1 MSDNLFERRQA
12 ERRYA
17 LKFLDYEVLSSKGEV
32 TGRGLARTLNVSET
46 GLRLETG
53 QFFDPE
59 QMLRITLGLE
69 NDLVQINGRVSPG
82 NQVGGLA
89 NILEKSLGSSMKGG
103 TGPLMEVYH
112 YAEPVTAKGLVFMDT
127 PGYDPVSVTGMVAGG
142 AIGNG
147 FDRMF
152 RELPS
157 GGTAVVDFI
166 RVNYPWG
173 GSWPTFNVADALVA
187 AGVVLLLLAGLRR
200 RPPQGEVPENVTV

>member
-1 MSDNLFERRQA
+1 MGTTRR
-12 ERRYA
+12 
-17 LKFLDYEVLSSKGEV
+17 LSP
-32 TGRGLARTLNVSET
+32 AA
-46 GLRLETG
+46 LRLLLFALPCLLGAGCDLGTKAWAVDTLTELPGQTMSVVAPWLDLSLSMNRGTAFSFVRDLGDARFVLGILSLVVVLALLFVAIRDEGSRPET
-53 QFFDPE
+53 
-59 QMLRITLGLE
+59 
-69 NDLVQINGRVSPG
+69 
-82 NQVGGLA
+82 LA
-89 NILEKSLGSSMKGG
+89 L
-103 TGPLMEVYH
+103 
-112 YAEPVTAKGLVFMDT
+112 
-127 PGYDPVSVTGMVAGG
+127 GMVAGG